1 MGIYEPFDIK
11 IMFPDNRLISDPI
24 TLETLSQFI
33 GLGNDRALW
42 LVLTR
47 EATDPRLWHAH
58 PTFRWP
64 AQSWLDLT
72 EPPLYSKRLNE
83 YEANSLRVLKRD
95 CVRKTDFSLSEG
107 ADLLRSVFFY
117 LSLSERAK
125 ISRTKEEEKKV
136 GTKRKTPPSS
146 MAFAAPKKT
155 RDTLE
160 TKWLAKA
167 FNVEKRLHQLSK
179 PYLKDRCKD
188 FWRPLLQRFEYS
200 TQAVLRGFASPT
212 EELKGVQGA
221 STQQMPPTSAPQR
234 HSQVFS
240 VADSAQA
247 MAPTYPAAESYLP
260 TEGLKPEAVAPTWF
274 PDEPYLPRGQPA
286 HAAPMDTWFPEEPS
300 LPLGQPANAAPMEM
314 FRMVNGTVPSG
325 IVEMHNSFPQE
336 GEQPWEDPFLF
347 AEGASDPANDDLHL
361 LDDLDSIMDAGA
373 AGIAELFSEYDTEDR
388 AFSDTLSPGA
398 PSGDGHANFRM
409 IDANAVANLE
419 SDHPAL
425 TCDDQQS
432 GHLHAHGTWDVS
444 PSEAWLKPK
453 QGASR
458 EEQPSSKRRR
468 TLAATWAHSGM
479 VVVDPGLQA
488 AAEAQLAEPGDD
500 HLTDSSSLVG
510 AHKEADSRES
520 MEPGTD
526 TSEPLSPESCDNRRR
541 LVQSHSE
548 EAAFVDALRS
558 ASDGELEYDSLPN
571 VIRPHLDRDSLR
583 RFRRSYRHFREG
595 GATGAQGEIGDY
607 H

>member
-1 MGIYEPFDIK
+1 MANGSCPLYRAQRRREGSLEKKIANGGCLAYTLGVHMALLRSQLSHEDPAYADELSKLLASSWQEEGARMLLINQGRRAVAEAVEQAKTTETGKLFHGMAERSPPLRNTHISLSGGNPISLMELHALAVLHQFPVVLLSISRRQMGIYEPFDIK

-286 HAAPMDTWFPEEPS
+286 HAAPMDTWFLEEPYLPRGQPASAAPMDTWFPEEPS

-325 IVEMHNSFPQE
+325 MVEMHNSFPQE
-336 GEQPWEDPFLF
+336 GEQPWEDPF
-347 AEGASDPANDDLHL
+347 
-361 LDDLDSIMDAGA
+361 
-373 AGIAELFSEYDTEDR
+373 
-388 AFSDTLSPGA
+388 
-398 PSGDGHANFRM
+398 
-409 IDANAVANLE
+409 
-419 SDHPAL
+419 
-425 TCDDQQS
+425 
-432 GHLHAHGTWDVS
+432 
-444 PSEAWLKPK
+444 
-453 QGASR
+453 
-458 EEQPSSKRRR
+458 
-468 TLAATWAHSGM
+468 
-479 VVVDPGLQA
+479 
-488 AAEAQLAEPGDD
+488 
-500 HLTDSSSLVG
+500 
-510 AHKEADSRES
+510 
-520 MEPGTD
+520 
-526 TSEPLSPESCDNRRR
+526 
-541 LVQSHSE
+541 
-548 EAAFVDALRS
+548 
-558 ASDGELEYDSLPN
+558 
-571 VIRPHLDRDSLR
+571 
-583 RFRRSYRHFREG
+583 
-595 GATGAQGEIGDY
+595 
-607 H
+607 